1 MPTPAMPSA
10 TLPELAPSRL
20 PAPEKLE
27 LVFTED
33 TLSSLKN
40 LQASENSGNSHI
52 LQLLKLID
60 AQLAS
65 AFWRDMDI
73 QVLVRTRAWAIEQ
86 LLLFI
91 WTTHCPH
98 PGISLIA
105 AGGFGRGELHPHSDI
120 DLLILLPEAA
130 QLKADKVEAFIRA
143 LWDAGLNPGH
153 SVRTVSQCIEDA
165 SEDVQF
171 VTNLME
177 ARIIDGDRNLYQQ
190 LKTGITAAK
199 MWPTDTFFAAKMQE
213 QKIRHEKYFDTAFN
227 LEPNIKK
234 SPGGLRD
241 LQMIKWVTQRH
252 FNTLTLHGLLEHD
265 FLQQDEFQRLL
276 ECRNLIWRVR
286 YALHLLAGRAEDR
299 LTFEYQREIADKFG
313 YTDHDN
319 NLAVEQFM
327 QVYYRNAL
335 RVERMNERLLQLFRE
350 ELILD
355 QEEDSVIVL
364 DQQFQSRQAY
374 LEIRQA
380 DIFTRRPSA
389 LLELFLVLQQHPE
402 IKGIRATTI
411 RSIRNHLHL
420 IDDNFR
426 ADAQNY
432 SIFMQLL
439 SQQQG
444 IYTQLQRMNRYG
456 VLESFIPVFGKIT
469 GRMQYDLFH
478 VYTVDQHTLFVIR
491 NLRRFAYGQYRQRFP
506 HGQAVYQR
514 IPQANI
520 LYLAAFFHDIAKG
533 RGGDHSTLGAV
544 DADDFCRQ
552 TGLDKSSRELVV
564 WLVRNH
570 LLMSITAQ
578 RRDISDEDV
587 LNTFTHKVSNR
598 ERLDALYLL
607 TMADI
612 AATSPKLWNGWK
624 DSLLW
629 QLYRASAHRI
639 KYAQQSRS
647 RTGFL
652 EDVSARVAGS
662 NPVNELAREF
672 WASIP
677 DKHLQRL
684 SANQLAWATRMI
696 ITASDNPTVVAIRPQ
711 VEKVHSEVLIYT
723 PNYQGLFASVIQVFD
738 QMRLNI
744 LNARVLTTHNGYGF
758 DIFQISNTQNKCL
771 SKKDAERLQGYLQTS
786 LNKRQWLPQPK
797 QKQPSKF
804 RYFDDRPE
812 LYFEKLEEQNVTRLE
827 LACLDQPGLLAH
839 LSALFTEHKLILE
852 DARIATFGHRVEDSF
867 LLRNTDNQAL
877 SQQQQNTLKQAINQ
891 LLAEWD

>member
-1 MPTPAMPSA
+1 MPPA
-10 TLPELAPSRL
+10 TLPVTPLDRAPTQL
-20 PAPEKLE
+20 PVPEKLA

-33 TLSSLKN
+33 TLSSLQN
-40 LQASENSGNSHI
+40 LQASEASDNSY
-52 LQLLKLID
+52 LQQLLKLID
-60 AQLAS
+60 AQLAT
-65 AFWRDMDI
+65 AFWLEIDV
-73 QVLVRTRAWAIEQ
+73 QLLVRARAWAIEQ
-86 LLLFI
+86 VLLFI
-91 WTTHCPH
+91 WPAHCPH
-98 PGISLIA
+98 PEISLIA

-120 DLLILLPEAA
+120 DLLILLPEGT
-130 QLKADKVEAFIRA
+130 QPTTNKIEDFIRA
-143 LWDAGLNPGH
+143 LWDAGFSLGH

-165 SEDVQF
+165 STDVQF

-190 LKTGITAAK
+190 LKDGIAATEI
-199 MWPTDTFFAAKMQE
+199 WPADTFFAAKMQE
-213 QKIRHEKYFDTAFN
+213 QKTRHEKYFDTAFN

-265 FLQQDEFQRLL
+265 FLQEDEFQRLL
-276 ECRNLIWRVR
+276 ACRNLIWRVR

-299 LTFEYQREIADKFG
+299 LTFEYQRDIADKFG
-313 YTDHDN
+313 YTDHSN

-335 RVERMNERLLQLFRE
+335 RIERMNERLLQLFRE

-355 QEEDSVIVL
+355 QEQGSVVVL
-364 DQQFQSRQAY
+364 DQQFQSRQTY
-374 LEIRQA
+374 LEIRQT

-411 RSIRNHLHL
+411 RSIRNHLYL

-444 IYTQLQRMNRYG
+444 IYTQLKRMNRYG
-456 VLESFIPVFGKIT
+456 VLESFIPAFGKIA

-491 NLRRFAYGQYRQRFP
+491 NLRRFAYGHYRQRFP

-552 TGLDKSSRELVV
+552 AGLDKSSRELVV

-578 RRDISDEDV
+578 RRDISDEGV
-587 LNTFTHKVSNR
+587 LNAFTLKVSTR

-639 KYAQQSRS
+639 KYAQQDRS

-652 EDVSARVAGS
+652 EDVSTRVAGS
-662 NPVNELAREF
+662 NPANELALEL

-696 ITASDNPTVVAIRPQ
+696 ITASNNQRVVAIRPQ
-711 VEKVHSEVLIYT
+711 AEKDHSEILIYT

-744 LNARVLTTHNGYGF
+744 LNARVLTTANGYGF
-758 DIFQISNTQNKCL
+758 DLFQISNTQNECL
-771 SKKDAERLQGYLQTS
+771 SEKDAERLQGYLLTT
-786 LNKRQWLPQPK
+786 LEERQWLPQPK

-804 RYFDDRPE
+804 RYFDDQPE
-812 LYFEKLEEQNVTRLE
+812 LFFEELKEQNLTRLE

-867 LLRNTDNQAL
+867 LLRNAENQAL
-877 SQQQQNTLKQAINQ
+877 SQQQQNTLEQAINQ

>member
-1 MPTPAMPSA
+1 MPTPTTPAEASP
-10 TLPELAPSRL
+10 TRLLLPE
-20 PAPEKLE
+20 KVE
-27 LVFTED
+27 LVFTAE
-33 TLSSLKN
+33 LLNSLQN
-40 LQASENSGNSHI
+40 PHASEHSNSQH
-52 LQLLKLID
+52 LHQLVKLID
-60 AQLAS
+60 SQLATD
-65 AFWRDMDI
+65 FWLNIDVC
-73 QVLVRTRAWAIEQ
+73 VLVRVRAWAIEQ
-86 LLLFI
+86 LLLYI
-91 WTTHCPH
+91 WKPHSGH

-120 DLLILLPEAA
+120 DLLILLADGVE
-130 QLKADKVEAFIRA
+130 LKTDEIEVFIRA
-143 LWDAGLNPGH
+143 LWDAGFYPGH
-153 SVRTVSQCIEDA
+153 SVRTVSQCIADA

-177 ARIIDGDRNLYQQ
+177 ARIIDGDENLYQQ
-190 LKTGITAAK
+190 LKAGIAAAEI
-199 MWPTDTFFAAKMQE
+199 WSADTFFAAKMHE
-213 QKIRHEKYFDTAFN
+213 QTSRHEKYFDTAFN
-227 LEPNIKK
+227 LEPNIKE

-252 FNTLTLHGLLEHD
+252 FNTLTLHGLLEHN

-276 ECRNLIWRVR
+276 ECRNFIWRVR

-299 LTFEYQREIADKFG
+299 LTFEYQRQIADKFG
-313 YTDHDN
+313 YTDKSN

-355 QEEDSVIVL
+355 YEQDTVVIL
-364 DQQFQSRQAY
+364 DQQFQTRQGY
-374 LEIRQA
+374 LEIRHA
-380 DIFTRRPSA
+380 EVFTRRPSA
-389 LLELFLVLQQHPE
+389 LLELFLALQKHPE

-411 RSIRNHLHL
+411 RAIRNHLYL
-420 IDDNFR
+420 IDDKFR

-444 IYTQLQRMNRYG
+444 IYTQFKRMNRYG
-456 VLESFIPVFGKIT
+456 VLESFIPAFGKIA

-478 VYTVDQHTLFVIR
+478 VYSVDQHTLFVIR

-533 RGGDHSTLGAV
+533 RGGDHSTLGAI

-552 TGLDKSSRELVV
+552 AGLDSSSRKLVV

-570 LLMSITAQ
+570 LLMSTTAQ
-578 RRDISDEDV
+578 RRDISDETV
-587 LNTFTHKVSNR
+587 LKEFNLKVPSR

-629 QLYRASAHRI
+629 QLYRATVDRI
-639 KYAQQSRS
+639 KNNQYSHSRS
-647 RTGFL
+647 EFL
-652 EDVSARVAGS
+652 ANVSARVSDGS
-662 NPVNELAREF
+662 PVSELAVEF

-684 SANQLAWATRMI
+684 SVDQLAWATTQV
-696 ITASDNPTVVAIRPQ
+696 TAANDAVGVIAIRPQ
-711 VEKVHSEVLIYT
+711 AKKDHSEVLIHW
-723 PNYQGLFASVIQVFD
+723 PDYQGLFASVIQVFD

-744 LNARVLTTHNGYGF
+744 LNARVLTTANDYGF
-758 DIFQISNTQNKCL
+758 ELFQISNTQNQCL
-771 SKKDAERLQGYLQTS
+771 SERDAERLQGYLHTA
-786 LNKRQWLPQPK
+786 LHKRQWIPQPK

-804 RYFDDRPE
+804 RYFDDQPE
-812 LYFEKLEEQNVTRLE
+812 VFFEKLEDQNLTRLE

-839 LSALFTEHKLILE
+839 LSALFTEQNLILE

-867 LLRNTDNQAL
+867 LLRNADNQAL
-877 SQQQQNTLKQAINQ
+877 NQQQQNTLQQAINQ